1 MAWLKKSAG
10 VILDSGKTEIN
21 WTTPS
26 GFEVN
31 QDLKKPNTV
40 RIRSRIMGGAE
51 IDVAL
56 ADGFTAEPD
65 RAHHKSAIAPNVVH
79 ALDASLLHLT
89 FAFWDKPFTVIHDCV
104 MARSCDVDA
113 TGKELRLHFGEMY
126 KAPVMQQWA
135 DQVGVVLP
143 DDLIKNTLDIDLVN
157 QSTYFFS

>member
-1 MAWLKKSAG
+1 MQFTCRF
-10 VILDSGKTEIN
+10 LDSGKTEIN

-26 GFEVN
+26 GFEVR

-40 RIRSRIMGGAE
+40 RVQTRVMGGAA
-51 IDVAL
+51 INIAL
-56 ADGFTAEPD
+56 ADGFTNEPD

-143 DDLIKNTLDIDLVN
+143 DDLIKNTLDIDQVN